1 MDAGEIIFLH
11 QKNRLKCNEKDE
23 KIVNTMSIGIVGDVN
38 MSFEDKSWDTDV
50 LPFLS
55 KEAVQ
60 PYRDYRNP
68 ERVIEDDDSRKFD
81 DSQDMSSRG
90 DKAAPWKQ
98 KPKNIH
104 PEGLLPTTDPVRLY
118 LRDMG
123 SVMLL
128 TREGELALA
137 RKIERG
143 QKEMIHAL
151 AKTRFVLDEILD
163 LEERIL
169 EDPEIIRVFFEYT
182 DEELSAERLKRVKKK
197 ILKKIEEIKRLD
209 TELNL
214 LPPIRKNMFSRG
226 RLVVQ
231 MRELIEHLN
240 VRESQREKIVDKIHN
255 KLRIA
260 QRLVETE
267 KDLKQL
273 VERARGKKEAAEL
286 KRRLWEL
293 TRMVKE
299 ARNDTQLTPRKLE
312 EILSL
317 LERGKQK
324 RDRATQ
330 EMVAANLRLV
340 VSIAKKY
347 QNRGVDLLDLIQ
359 EGNMGLMRAVE
370 KYEYRRGNKFSTY
383 ATWWIRQSITR
394 AIADQARTIRIPV
407 HVTETLLRLKKAA
420 QAIIKKRGRE
430 PTCEELAEKAK
441 IPLYKVRDLI
451 KFTQEPISIEMPV
464 GQNGESQI
472 ADFIEERDI
481 PSPPDTVIHADLR
494 QKIREALNNL
504 TDRETRILELR
515 YGLKDGREHTLEE
528 VGQKFNVTRERIRQ
542 IELKAI
548 RKLQHPDLSQVLRSF
563 T

>member
-1 MDAGEIIFLH
+1 
-11 QKNRLKCNEKDE
+11 
-23 KIVNTMSIGIVGDVN
+23 MSIGIIGDIE
-38 MSFEDKSWDTDV
+38 MAFDHKSWDADNFS
-50 LPFLS
+50 FLS
-55 KEAVQ
+55 KEAAQ
-60 PYRDYRNP
+60 PYQNYRNP
-68 ERVIEDDDSRKFD
+68 DRSMEDGYPQEVD
-81 DSQDMSSRG
+81 DSQDATHRG
-90 DKAAPWKQ
+90 DETGAWKQ
-98 KPKNIH
+98 KAKTLKPGGI
-104 PEGLLPTTDPVRLY
+104 LPTSDPVRLY

-128 TREGELALA
+128 SREGELALA

-151 AKTRFVLDEILD
+151 AKTRFVMDEILL
-163 LEERIL
+163 LEKKIQ
-169 EDPEIIRVFFEYT
+169 EDPEIIRDFFEYT
-182 DEELSAERLKRVKKK
+182 DEALSGGRLKRVKKS
-197 ILKKIEEIKRLD
+197 ISKKIEEIKRSNL
-209 TELNL
+209 ELNL
-214 LPPIRKNMFSRG
+214 LTPIRKNMFSRG

-231 MRELIEHLN
+231 IKKLIDNLN
-240 VRESQREKIVDKIHN
+240 IRESQKEKIIDKIHS
-255 KLRIA
+255 KLRTT
-260 QRLVETE
+260 QRLAETE
-267 KDLKQL
+267 KDLRQL
-273 VERARGKKEAAEL
+273 LKTAQGKAEAAEL
-286 KRRLWEL
+286 KRKLREI
-293 TRMVKE
+293 REMVKE
-299 ARNDTQLTPRKLE
+299 ARRDTHLTPQKLE
-312 EILSL
+312 EILFL
-317 LERGKQK
+317 LEGGKHK
-324 RDRATQ
+324 RDRATK

-407 HVTETLLRLKKAA
+407 HVNETLLRLKKAA
-420 QAIIKKRGRE
+420 RAILKKRGRE
-430 PTCEELAEKAK
+430 PTYEELAEKTK
-441 IPLYKVRDLI
+441 IPVYKVRDLI

-464 GQNGESQI
+464 GQGGESQI
-472 ADFIEERDI
+472 ADFIEEKVI

-494 QKIREALNNL
+494 QKIRQALNNL

-515 YGLKDGREHTLEE
+515 YGLKDGKEHTLEE

-548 RKLQHPDLSQVLRSF
+548 RKLQHPDLSRVLKSF

>member
-1 MDAGEIIFLH
+1 
-11 QKNRLKCNEKDE
+11 
-23 KIVNTMSIGIVGDVN
+23 MSIGIIGDRK
-38 MSFEDKSWDTDV
+38 MSFEDKSWDADI

-55 KEAVQ
+55 KETVQ
-60 PYRDYRNP
+60 PYRDYRNS
-68 ERVIEDDDSRKFD
+68 ERVIEDSDSRELDDSK
-81 DSQDMSSRG
+81 DMSGRG
-90 DKAAPWKQ
+90 DMVSSWKQ
-98 KPKNIH
+98 KAKKIH
-104 PEGLLPTTDPVRLY
+104 TEGILPTTDPVRLY

-151 AKTRFVLDEILD
+151 AKTWFVMDEILH
-163 LEERIL
+163 LEKKIL

-182 DEELSAERLKRVKKK
+182 DEELSAGRLKRVKKEV
-197 ILKKIEEIKRLD
+197 LKKIEEIKRLHN
-209 TELNL
+209 ELIL
-214 LPPIRKNMFSRG
+214 LPPIKKNMFSRG

-231 MRELIEHLN
+231 MKELIENLN
-240 VRESQREKIVDKIHN
+240 IRESQRKKIVDKIHS

-260 QRLVETE
+260 QRLGETE
-267 KDLKQL
+267 KDLRQL
-273 VERARGKKEAAEL
+273 VERTKGKKEAAEL
-286 KRRLWEL
+286 KRRLREL
-293 TRMVKE
+293 TRMVE
-299 ARNDTQLTPRKLE
+299 AARKDTHLAPRKLE

-324 RDRATQ
+324 KDRATQ

-407 HVTETLLRLKKAA
+407 HVTETLHRLKKAA
-420 QAIIKKRGRE
+420 QAIVRKKGRE
-430 PTCEELAEKAK
+430 PTCEELAQKAK
-441 IPLYKVRDLI
+441 MPLYKVRDLI

-464 GQNGESQI
+464 GQGGESQI
-472 ADFIEERDI
+472 ADFIEEKDV

-504 TDRETRILELR
+504 SDRETRILELR

>member
-1 MDAGEIIFLH
+1 M
-11 QKNRLKCNEKDE
+11 KCNDKDE
-23 KIVNTMSIGIVGDVN
+23 KIVNSMSIGIIGDRK
-38 MSFEDKSWDTDV
+38 MAFDHKSWDSDIF
-50 LPFLS
+50 PFLS
-55 KEAVQ
+55 KEEAQ
-60 PYRDYRNP
+60 SYLNHKNSDRNK
-68 ERVIEDDDSRKFD
+68 EDDYSQSID
-81 DSQDMSSRG
+81 DSQDITHHEG
-90 DKAAPWKQ
+90 EIGAWKRKRKTL
-98 KPKNIH
+98 KP
-104 PEGLLPTTDPVRLY
+104 GGVLPTSDPVRLY

-128 TREGELALA
+128 SREGELSLA

-151 AKTRFVLDEILD
+151 AKTRFFMDEILL
-163 LEERIL
+163 LEKKIH
-169 EDPEIIRVFFEYT
+169 EDPETIRVFFEYT
-182 DEELSAERLKRVKKK
+182 DEALSAGRLRRVKKNV
-197 ILKKIEEIKRLD
+197 LKKIEEIKRLNS
-209 TELNL
+209 ELNL
-214 LPPIRKNMFSRG
+214 LTPIRKNIFSRG

-231 MRELIEHLN
+231 IRDLIENLN
-240 VRESQREKIVDKIHN
+240 IRESQREKIIDKIHS
-255 KLRIA
+255 KLRNA

-267 KDLKQL
+267 KDLRQL
-273 VERARGKKEAAEL
+273 IKTAQGKAEAAEL
-286 KRRLWEL
+286 KQKLREISERIKETRR
-293 TRMVKE
+293 
-299 ARNDTQLTPRKLE
+299 DTHLTPQKLE
-312 EILSL
+312 EILFL
-317 LERGKQK
+317 LEGGRHK
-324 RDRATQ
+324 RDRATK

-407 HVTETLLRLKKAA
+407 HVSETLLRLKKAA
-420 QAIIKKRGRE
+420 RAILKKRGRE

-441 IPLYKVRDLI
+441 MPVYKVRDLI

-464 GQNGESQI
+464 GQGGESQI
-472 ADFIEERDI
+472 ADFIEEKDI

-494 QKIREALNNL
+494 QKIRQALNNL

-515 YGLKDGREHTLEE
+515 YGLKDGKEHTLEE
-528 VGQKFNVTRERIRQ
+528 VGQQFNVTRERIRQ

-548 RKLQHPDLSQVLRSF
+548 RKLQHPDLSRVLKSF

>member
-1 MDAGEIIFLH
+1 MVI
-11 QKNRLKCNEKDE
+11 
-23 KIVNTMSIGIVGDVN
+23 TMSIGIVGDVK
-38 MSFEDKSWDTDV
+38 MSFEDKSWDADI

-60 PYRDYRNP
+60 PYQDFRNSV
-68 ERVIEDDDSRKFD
+68 RVIEDGDSREFD
-81 DSQDMSSRG
+81 DSQDLSGHG
-90 DKAAPWKQ
+90 DKVSAWKQ
-98 KPKNIH
+98 KGKNIH
-104 PEGLLPTTDPVRLY
+104 PGGLLPTTDPVRLY

-143 QKEMIHAL
+143 QKEMIHAI
-151 AKTRFVLDEILD
+151 AKTRFVMDEILH
-163 LEERIL
+163 LEKRIL

-182 DEELSAERLKRVKKK
+182 DEELSAGKLKRVKKQV
-197 ILKKIEEIKRLD
+197 LKKIDRIKRLYN
-209 TELNL
+209 ELNL
-214 LPPIRKNMFSRG
+214 LPPIRKKMFSRG

-231 MRELIEHLN
+231 MREFIENLN
-240 VRESQREKIVDKIHN
+240 IRESQREKIIDKIHS
-255 KLRIA
+255 KLKIA
-260 QRLVETE
+260 QGLVETE

-273 VERARGKKEAAEL
+273 VERAQGKKEAAEL
-286 KRRLWEL
+286 KRKLREL
-293 TRMVKE
+293 SRMVKT
-299 ARNDTQLTPRKLE
+299 ARKDTHLTPQRLE

-324 RDRATQ
+324 RDRAIQ

-420 QAIIKKRGRE
+420 QAIVKKRGRE

-441 IPLYKVRDLI
+441 MPVYKVRDLI
-451 KFTQEPISIEMPV
+451 KFTQEPISIEIPV

-472 ADFIEERDI
+472 ADFIQERDI
-481 PSPPDTVIHADLR
+481 PSPPDSVIHADLR
-494 QKIREALNNL
+494 QKIREAMNNL
-504 TDRETRILELR
+504 SDRETRILELR